1 MTMEAI
7 LACLH
12 LLAILSMVVFLSSE
26 AALCRFEWMNAAV
39 VQRLARLDMI
49 YGICALVV
57 LATGLARLFLGPKGL
72 SWYVSQPLFHLKMGL
87 FVVAVLL
94 SFKPTVV
101 FRRWLRQLRDNG
113 ALPAAAQVQSTRKW
127 VMWQAHLI
135 PVIAAV
141 AVFYA
146 RGW

>member
-1 MTMEAI
+1 MT
-7 LACLH
+7 
-12 LLAILSMVVFLSSE
+12 
-26 AALCRFEWMNAAV
+26 
-39 VQRLARLDMI
+39 
-49 YGICALVV
+49 
-57 LATGLARLFLGPKGL
+57 
-72 SWYVSQPLFHLKMGL
+72 L
-87 FVVAVLL
+87 FVIGVLL
-94 SFKPTVV
+94 SFKPTAV

-113 ALPAAAQVQSTRKW
+113 ALPAAAQVQATRKW

>member
-1 MTMEAI
+1 MTLETV

-12 LLAILSMVVFLSSE
+12 LLAILTMVVFLSSE
-26 AALCRFEWMNAAV
+26 AALCRNEWMNAAV
-39 VQRLARLDMI
+39 VQRLARLDLI
-49 YGICALVV
+49 YGIAAGVV
-57 LATGLARLFLGPKGL
+57 LATGLARLFLGTKGVT
-72 SWYVSQPLFHLKMGL
+72 WYVSQPLFHLKMTL

-94 SFKPTVV
+94 SFKPTAV

-113 ALPAAAQVQSTRKW
+113 ALPAASEVQSTRKW

>member
-1 MTMEAI
+1 MTVEAV

-12 LLAILSMVVFLSSE
+12 LLALLTMVVFLSSE
-26 AALCRFEWMNAAV
+26 AALCRAEWMNAAV
-39 VQRLARLDMI
+39 VKRLARLDMI
-49 YGICALVV
+49 YGMAALAV

-72 SWYVSQPLFHLKMGL
+72 GWYVSQPLFHLKMTL
-87 FVVAVLL
+87 FVIGVLL
-94 SFKPTVV
+94 SFKPTAV

-113 ALPAAAQVQSTRKW
+113 ALPAAAQVQATRKW

>member
-1 MTMEAI
+1 MTIEAV
-7 LACLH
+7 LACIH
-12 LLAILSMVVFLSSE
+12 LLALLTMVVFLSSE
-26 AALCRFEWMNAAV
+26 AALCRAEWLNAAV
-39 VQRLARLDMI
+39 VERLARLDI
-49 YGICALVV
+49 VFRIAVV
-57 LATGLARLFLGPKGL
+57 AVVVTGLARLFLGSKGIT
-72 SWYVSQPLFHLKMGL
+72 WYVRQPPFHLQLTL
-87 FVVAVLL
+87 FVIGAAL
-94 SFKPTVV
+94 SFKPTAV

-113 ALPAAAQVQSTRKW
+113 TLPAAAEVQSTRKW

>member
-1 MTMEAI
+1 MTLETV

-12 LLAILSMVVFLSSE
+12 LLAILTLVVFLSSE
-26 AALCRFEWMNAAV
+26 AALCRNEWMNAAV
-39 VQRLARLDMI
+39 VQRLARLDLI
-49 YGICALVV
+49 YGIAAGVV
-57 LATGLARLFLGPKGL
+57 LATGLARLFLGTKGVT
-72 SWYVSQPLFHLKMGL
+72 WYVSQPLFHLKMTL

-94 SFKPTVV
+94 SFKPTAV

-113 ALPAAAQVQSTRKW
+113 ALPAASEVQSTRKW

>member
-1 MTMEAI
+1 
-7 LACLH
+7 
-12 LLAILSMVVFLSSE
+12 
-26 AALCRFEWMNAAV
+26 MNAAV
-39 VQRLARLDMI
+39 VKRLARLDMI
-49 YGICALVV
+49 YGMAALAV

-72 SWYVSQPLFHLKMGL
+72 GWYVSQPLFHLKMTL
-87 FVVAVLL
+87 FVIGVLL
-94 SFKPTVV
+94 SFKPTAV

-113 ALPAAAQVQSTRKW
+113 ALPAAAQVQATRKW

>member
-1 MTMEAI
+1 MTLETV

-12 LLAILSMVVFLSSE
+12 LLAILTMVVFLSSE
-26 AALCRFEWMNAAV
+26 AALCRNEWMNAAV
-39 VQRLARLDMI
+39 VQRLARLDLI
-49 YGICALVV
+49 YGIAAGVV
-57 LATGLARLFLGPKGL
+57 LATGLARLFLGTKGVT
-72 SWYVSQPLFHLKMGL
+72 WYVSQPLFHLKMTL

-94 SFKPTVV
+94 SFKPTAV

-113 ALPAAAQVQSTRKW
+113 ALPAAAQVQATRKW

>member
-1 MTMEAI
+1 MTLEAV

-12 LLAILSMVVFLSSE
+12 LLALLTMVVFLSSE
-26 AALCRFEWMNAAV
+26 AALCRTEWMNAAV

-49 YGICALVV
+49 YGIAALAV

-72 SWYVSQPLFHLKMGL
+72 GWYVSQPLFHLKMTL
-87 FVVAVLL
+87 FVVGVLL

-113 ALPAAAQVQSTRKW
+113 SLPAAAEVQSTRKW
-127 VMWQAHLI
+127 IMWQAHLI

>member
-1 MTMEAI
+1 MTLETV

-12 LLAILSMVVFLSSE
+12 LLAILTMVVFLSSE
-26 AALCRFEWMNAAV
+26 AALCRNEWMNAAV
-39 VQRLARLDMI
+39 VQRLARLDLI
-49 YGICALVV
+49 YGIAAGVV
-57 LATGLARLFLGPKGL
+57 LATGLARLFLGTKGVT
-72 SWYVSQPLFHLKMGL
+72 WYVSQPLFHLKMTL

-94 SFKPTVV
+94 SFKPTAV

-113 ALPAAAQVQSTRKW
+113 ALPAAEQVQATRKW

>member
-1 MTMEAI
+1 MTLETV

-12 LLAILSMVVFLSSE
+12 LLAILTMVVFLSSE
-26 AALCRFEWMNAAV
+26 AALCRNEWMNAAV
-39 VQRLARLDMI
+39 VQRLARLDLI
-49 YGICALVV
+49 YGIAALVV
-57 LATGLARLFLGPKGL
+57 LATGLARLFLGTKGVT
-72 SWYVSQPLFHLKMGL
+72 WYVSQPLFHLKMTL

-94 SFKPTVV
+94 SFKPTAV

-113 ALPAAAQVQSTRKW
+113 ALPAASEVLSTRKW

>member
-1 MTMEAI
+1 MTLDAFLAAI
-7 LACLH
+7 H
-12 LLAILSMVVFLSSE
+12 LVALLTMVVFLSSE
-26 AALCRFEWMNAAV
+26 AALCPSEWMNAAV

-49 YGICALVV
+49 YGIAALAV
-57 LATGLARLFLGPKGL
+57 LATGLARVFLGAKGA
-72 SWYVSQPLFHLKMGL
+72 SWYVSQPLFHLKMTL

-94 SFKPTVV
+94 SFKPTAV

-113 ALPAAAQVQSTRKW
+113 ALPAAAEVQSTREW

-135 PVIAAV
+135 PVIAVV
-141 AVFYA
+141 AVFFA

>member
-1 MTMEAI
+1 MTLEAV
-7 LACLH
+7 LACIH
-12 LLAILSMVVFLSSE
+12 LLALLTMVVFLSSE
-26 AALCRFEWMNAAV
+26 AALCRTEWMNAAV

-49 YGICALVV
+49 FGIAAVAV
-57 LATGLARLFLGPKGL
+57 LATGLMRVFLGAKGA
-72 SWYVSQPLFHLKMGL
+72 SGYVSQPLFHLKMAL
-87 FVVAVLL
+87 FITGALL

-113 ALPAAAQVQSTRKW
+113 SLPAAAEVLSTRKW
-127 VMWQAHLI
+127 IMWQAHLI

>member
-1 MTMEAI
+1 MTLETV

-12 LLAILSMVVFLSSE
+12 LLAILTMVVFLSSE
-26 AALCRFEWMNAAV
+26 AALCRNEWMNAAV
-39 VQRLARLDMI
+39 VQRLARLDLI
-49 YGICALVV
+49 YGIAALVV
-57 LATGLARLFLGPKGL
+57 LATGLARLFLGTKGVT
-72 SWYVSQPLFHLKMGL
+72 WYVSQPLFHLKMTL

-94 SFKPTVV
+94 SFKPTAV

-113 ALPAAAQVQSTRKW
+113 ALPAASEVQSTRKW

>member
-1 MTMEAI
+1 MTLEAV
-7 LACLH
+7 LSCLH
-12 LLAILSMVVFLSSE
+12 LLALLTMVVFLSSQ
-26 AALCRFEWMNAAV
+26 AALCRTEWMNAAV
-39 VQRLARLDMI
+39 VQRLARLD
-49 YGICALVV
+49 LVYAFAAVAV
-57 LATGLARLFLGPKGL
+57 LATGLLRLFLGAKGVT
-72 SWYVSQPLFHLKMGL
+72 WYVSQPLFHLKMSL
-87 FVVAVLL
+87 VVVGVVLSL
-94 SFKPTVV
+94 KPTAV

-113 ALPAAAQVQSTRKW
+113 ALPGDAEVRATRKW

>member
-1 MTMEAI
+1 MTIEAV
-7 LACLH
+7 LACIH
-12 LLAILSMVVFLSSE
+12 LLALLTMVVFLSSE
-26 AALCRFEWMNAAV
+26 AALCRAEWLNAAV
-39 VQRLARLDMI
+39 VERLARLDI
-49 YGICALVV
+49 VFRIAVV
-57 LATGLARLFLGPKGL
+57 AVVVTGLARLFLGSKGIT
-72 SWYVSQPLFHLKMGL
+72 WYVSQPLFHLKMTL
-87 FVVAVLL
+87 FVIGAAL
-94 SFKPTVV
+94 SFKPTAV

-113 ALPAAAQVQSTRKW
+113 ALPAAAEVQSTRKW